1 MRKVML
7 VLVLGTALAACK
19 AKGDGQVE
27 VDKPVVGTKQDT
39 LIVNTPVVG
48 TQKDTINVPTVDVG
62 SKQDTLIVKTPT
74 VKVNPPA
81 KKP

>member
-1 MRKVML
+1 MRSMTL
-7 VLVLGTALAACK
+7 VLVLGAALTACK
-19 AKGDGQVE
+19 AKDGQVE

-48 TQKDTINVPTVDVG
+48 TQKDTINVPTVNVG
-62 SKQDTLIVKTPT
+62 TKKDTVIVTTPT